1 MLAPVRF
8 SNLKYM
14 AQSPAHYRERLLNPP
29 EPSRAMR
36 IGTCAH
42 AALLG
47 GNVVVYDGDR
57 RGKAWLEFE
66 DAHAGQEIVTRAE
79 WVLGEAMADAVRAD
93 LCVAKLLARVTDR
106 EACIGWMN
114 GRRACKG
121 RVDAFGGGVLLD
133 LKTCADASPGRF
145 APTAVRMGY
154 LAQMAW
160 YADGLAMNGVR
171 ADEVYIIAVESKPPH
186 VVQVYEITPASL
198 DFGRAQYSAW
208 FERLLQ
214 CEAADEWPGYVQ
226 SIVPLEPPVE
236 LGDVTLSI
244 GDEEVSL

>member
-93 LCVAKLLARVTDR
+93 CAAADLLAGMVHFEERVGFWIGSR
-106 EACIGWMN
+106 ECA
-114 GRRACKG
+114 GRI
-121 RVDAFGGGVLLD
+121 DAYSYDALIEF
-133 LKTCADASPGRF
+133 KTCADASPARF
-145 APTAVRMGY
+145 ASHAVRMGY
-154 LAQMAW
+154 LAQVAW
-160 YADGLAMNGVR
+160 YIDGLGRCSVPLDA
-171 ADEVYIIAVESKPPH
+171 AYIIAVESKPPH

-198 DFGRAQYSAW
+198 DFGRAQYRSW
-208 FERLLQ
+208 WERLMQ
-214 CEAADEWPGYVQ
+214 CEAANEWPGYVQ
-226 SIVPLEPPVE
+226 SIAPLEPPVE